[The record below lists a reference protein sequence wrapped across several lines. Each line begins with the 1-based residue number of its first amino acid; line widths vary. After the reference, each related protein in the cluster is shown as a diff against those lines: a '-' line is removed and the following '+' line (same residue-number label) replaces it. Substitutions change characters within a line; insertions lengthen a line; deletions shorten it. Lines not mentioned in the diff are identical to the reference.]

1 MRRREFLVGGA
12 ALSAWAGR
20 ARADAEDLN
29 AAAREAWV
37 YALALIEAGRLRAA
51 TLGAHPA
58 EGTPGFNSFLHQRR
72 PWTPVVGELSA
83 PETAVLTSI
92 AWVRLGDGA
101 AKFFVP
107 TVQGRY
113 LSVTLL
119 DMYGNTIKV
128 LGRKADGEEAGGE
141 FTVLGPAGKM
151 GMAGY
156 YVKEPRLPPMPM
168 HKVIHAPGPWVWAI
182 ARVEA
187 GADGDLADAHAV
199 QDALVIHAKGAAAAP
214 APSAPLDADWGDYF
228 FAAQKLI
235 EENPPPLA
243 DLAFFRRIAQLQLGM
258 DAGFEKARFADMD
271 LETIARG
278 VGEAKTLAFNGRLM
292 QETSGGW
299 MWPKADLGAYGE
311 DFLYRAQTTLATPGA
326 PPADEI
332 LLLRAVA
339 PDGGLAFPSVGRYR
353 LTLPGAPPAMGPWSL
368 TLYETTP
375 EGRLVLPDDPTGRY
389 AVGSHTPGLRRRGDR
404 GLDIWIERS
413 DPGGEHADVWLS
425 APPRGPF
432 ALVLRAYRPGD
443 ELLRGRYRPGPV
455 EAVRFEAPPLARR
468 HGR

>member
-20 ARADAEDLN
+20 ARADADDLN

-37 YALALIEAGRLRAA
+37 YALPLIEAGRLRAA
-51 TLGAHPA
+51 MLGLHPV
-58 EGTPGFNSFLHQRR
+58 EGAPGFNAFLHQRR
-72 PWTPVVGELSA
+72 PGTPVVRELSA

-92 AWVRLGDGA
+92 AWVHLGDGA

-128 LGRKADGEEAGGE
+128 LGRTADGEEAGGE

-187 GADGDLADAHAV
+187 GGDGDLADAHAV
-199 QDALVIHAKGAAAAP
+199 QDALVIRAKGASPVP

-271 LETIARG
+271 LDTITRG
-278 VGEAKTLAFNGRLM
+278 VGEAKTSAFNGRLT
-292 QETSGGW
+292 QETSAGW
-299 MWPKADLGAYGE
+299 LWPKSDLGAYGE

-326 PPADEI
+326 PPRDEI
-332 LLLRAVA
+332 LMLRAVA
-339 PDGGLAFPSVGRYR
+339 PDGGLAFPSAGRYR
-353 LTLPGAPPAMGPWSL
+353 FTLPGAPPAAGPWSL
-368 TLYETTP
+368 TLYEMTP
-375 EGRLVLPDDPTGRY
+375 EGRLVLPDDPSGRY
-389 AVGSHTPGLRRRGDR
+389 AMGTHTPGLRRRGDR
-404 GLDIWIERS
+404 GLDIWIERN
-413 DPGGEHADVWLS
+413 DPGGEHADAWLTPS
-425 APPRGPF
+425 ARAPF
-432 ALVLRAYRPGD
+432 ALVLRVYRPAGD
-443 ELLRGRYRPGPV
+443 LLQGRFRPGPV
-455 EAVRFEAPPLARR
+455 EPIQPGQPPPRR
-468 HGR
+468 RGR